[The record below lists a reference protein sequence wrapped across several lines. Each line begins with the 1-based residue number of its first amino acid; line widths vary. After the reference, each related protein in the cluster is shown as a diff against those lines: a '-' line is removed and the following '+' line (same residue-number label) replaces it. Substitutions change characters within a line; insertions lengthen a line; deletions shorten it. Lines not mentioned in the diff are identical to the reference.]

1 MDITIMKTIWIAL
14 ANFFIYYYKP
24 KADNPIWDNDDLII
38 FYSHVYCCFALF
50 LSFICILT
58 FTYPSLI
65 NKSLSIDHSRFHI
78 DIFTCTNHKPF
89 YEFLWSLYISTLW
102 EFPWRNLFFNFLF
115 LNQIFQLFTAFYLL
129 FPLLSLLFKQIS
141 DGRRLCVPQRYENR
155 SIWFLC
161 KRFTQ
166 KYAMD
171 IIQSHSITFS
181 SSQAQLHSSGKWEIA
196 EMAKNARELG

>member
-38 FYSHVYCCFALF
+38 FYSHVYCCFVLF

-58 FTYPSLI
+58 FTCPSLI

-78 DIFTCTNHKPF
+78 DIFTCANHKPF

-102 EFPWRNLFFNFLF
+102 EFPWKKS
-115 LNQIFQLFTAFYLL
+115 IFQFSFLEADLSTFY
-129 FPLLSLLFKQIS
+129 SLLFTIFTSIFAFQTDKRWKKIM
-141 DGRRLCVPQRYENR
+141 R
-155 SIWFLC
+155 SPKIW
-161 KRFTQ
+161 K
-166 KYAMD
+166 
-171 IIQSHSITFS
+171 SIDMVF
-181 SSQAQLHSSGKWEIA
+181 
-196 EMAKNARELG
+196 M